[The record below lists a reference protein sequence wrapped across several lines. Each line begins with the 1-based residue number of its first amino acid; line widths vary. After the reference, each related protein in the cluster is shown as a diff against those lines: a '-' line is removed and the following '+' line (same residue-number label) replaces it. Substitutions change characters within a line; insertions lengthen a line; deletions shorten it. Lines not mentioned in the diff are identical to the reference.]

1 MAVWWSGKTL
11 LGIRIYI
18 YIYTY
23 IYVKY
28 KKFKYVFN
36 EELYKTYKW
45 KSEQLMK
52 VAEK

>member
-1 MAVWWSGKTL
+1 MVWKNSVRHKN
-11 LGIRIYI
+11 I

-28 KKFKYVFN
+28 KKFKYAFN